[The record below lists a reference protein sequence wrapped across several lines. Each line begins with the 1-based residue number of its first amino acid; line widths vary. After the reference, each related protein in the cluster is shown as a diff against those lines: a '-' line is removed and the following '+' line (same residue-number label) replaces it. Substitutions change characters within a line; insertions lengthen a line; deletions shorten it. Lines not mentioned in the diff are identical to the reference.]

1 MMFIKENG
9 RCSQSDLQTELKIDS
24 AAVTRHLKNFRT
36 KELCGAGKGTKT
48 TIVKSFVEITPK
60 AKQELSRLRETPRE
74 GSIRPIADRR
84 RSSCVF
90 CSC

>member
-36 KELCGAGKGTKT
+36 KELCGAGKGTKDNN
-48 TIVKSFVEITPK
+48 
-60 AKQELSRLRETPRE
+60 RE
-74 GSIRPIADRR
+74 
-84 RSSCVF
+84 VF
-90 CSC
+90 CGNNT